1 VADLLGDE
9 HHLHQPLKDFPV
21 PHLQLDAATQVTH
34 ARARRNNATKT
45 GKDLPSREWS
55 QRTCSPKTNDEE
67 LLCLFHATDD
77 AIEAV
82 RRFEQP
88 LSI

>member
-34 ARARRNNATKT
+34 ARARRNNASKA

-55 QRTCSPKTNDEE
+55 Q
-67 LLCLFHATDD
+67 
-77 AIEAV
+77 
-82 RRFEQP
+82 
-88 LSI
+88 